1 MDPVTSKGLVKLAGV
16 VSSALGK
23 WYEPVHIKRLARAKA
38 EEKLLSARA
47 AAQAKIETKAIL
59 ALDPSSEAVA
69 EDVPILKRA
78 MERLAIQEVRRQ
90 ENLEAVVD
98 IAATNLPT
106 EISDEPIDDMWLMRF
121 FSAAGDVSDENMR
134 AIWGRVLANET
145 AHPGRYSLRALE
157 ALRTLSSREAEKFEV
172 VASLLILGFV
182 FKLDREFL
190 RELGLSWTDVEL
202 LRAIGLISQA
212 DNMHTRFH
220 FPQVLHYHGHPLLV
234 ERQKKEGSPSTPMQ
248 AGEFSVYVLTP
259 LGNELSS
266 LPQTLPNWR
275 YVQALAAWF
284 SKGGVSLKIGFEHEG
299 GVNFG
304 RIEEIPAP
312 ETNPNWTPSKDST
325 N

>member
-1 MDPVTSKGLVKLAGV
+1 MDPVTGKGLVKLATV
-16 VSSALGK
+16 VSAALGK
-23 WYEPVHIKRLARAKA
+23 WYEPIHIKRLARAKA

-47 AAQAKIETKAIL
+47 TAQAKIETKAIL
-59 ALDPSSEAVA
+59 ALDPGSEAVA

-78 MERLAIQEVRRQ
+78 MERLAIQEVRHQ
-90 ENLEAVVD
+90 ENLEAVIG

-121 FSAAGDVSDENMR
+121 FSAAGDVSQENMR
-134 AIWGRVLANET
+134 SIWGRVLANET

-172 VASLLILGFV
+172 VVSLLILGFV

-212 DNMHTRFH
+212 DSLHTRFDM
-220 FPQVLHYHGHPLLV
+220 PQVLHYHGHTLLV
-234 ERQKKEGSPSTPMQ
+234 ERQQGEASPSTPMQ

-259 LGNELSS
+259 LGDELSS
-266 LPQTLPNWR
+266 LPQALPNWR
-275 YVQALAAWF
+275 YVQALAVWF
-284 SKGGVSLKIGFEHEG
+284 RKGGVSLKMAYGHREETSFA
-299 GVNFG
+299 
-304 RIEEIPAP
+304 RTEEIPALEVDP
-312 ETNPNWTPSKDST
+312 KWTPSSDSD
-325 N
+325 